1 MWETI
6 LVSGI
11 TCLLALMIT
20 ALFNWV
26 LNRPKQAKID
36 RQEQEKRRI
45 EDKEEILCELRS
57 LEDGLYKK
65 MDEQENSIDVLRV
78 GMQASLKNDLKLR
91 YDAWIKRGY
100 APIDAKD
107 DLERMYQAYHH
118 LGANGVMDAHRE
130 KFLSLPD
137 SKKQKNEDQEL

>member
-36 RQEQEKRRI
+36 RQEQEK
-45 EDKEEILCELRS
+45 E
-57 LEDGLYKK
+57 G
-65 MDEQENSIDVLRV
+65 
-78 GMQASLKNDLKLR
+78 
-91 YDAWIKRGY
+91 
-100 APIDAKD
+100 
-107 DLERMYQAYHH
+107 
-118 LGANGVMDAHRE
+118 
-130 KFLSLPD
+130 
-137 SKKQKNEDQEL
+137 